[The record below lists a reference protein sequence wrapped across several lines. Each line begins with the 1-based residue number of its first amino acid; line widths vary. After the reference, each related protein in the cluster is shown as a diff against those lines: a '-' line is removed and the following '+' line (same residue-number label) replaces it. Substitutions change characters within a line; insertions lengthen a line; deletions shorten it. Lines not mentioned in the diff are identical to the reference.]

1 MSLCV
6 TLLLG
11 IPVVLCLL
19 YVLASVRGHRRREW
33 RSRTEHAVSVL
44 VIAGSGGHTAEIL
57 WLIQNLPAYYKVH
70 DFLLAETDT
79 TSEAPIQKL
88 IGPTFGFNNCHN
100 KTNMI
105 ISSKCFV
112 TLFIVMG
119 QVRYA
124 LQVRIHRVP
133 RAREVG
139 QSWFTSI
146 FSTFRALTSSV
157 SFAFHLHPQLVLCNG
172 PGVCVAPCLAFV
184 FAAFF
189 RQIAVQL
196 GLAQRVGSSDSTNVV
211 FVESVCRVR
220 SLSLSAWLL
229 RPFLDALIVQ
239 WPPLVVQF
247 PSTCYLGR
255 LV

>member
-19 YVLASVRGHRRREW
+19 YMFAAVRAHPRRVR
-33 RSRTEHAVSVL
+33 RSRTKDAVSVL

-57 WLIQNLPAYYKVH
+57 WLVRSLPAYYKVQ

-79 TSEAPIQKL
+79 TSEAPIRKL
-88 IGPTFGFNNCHN
+88 IGPT
-100 KTNMI
+100 
-105 ISSKCFV
+105 
-112 TLFIVMG
+112 
-119 QVRYA
+119 
-124 LQVRIHRVP
+124 VRIHRVP

-139 QSWFTSI
+139 QSWFSSI
-146 FSTFRALTSSV
+146 FSTLRALASSV
-157 SFAFHLHPQLVLCNG
+157 SFAIRLHPQLVLCNG
-172 PGVCVAPCLAFV
+172 PGVCVAPCLALV
-184 FAAFF
+184 FAASF
-189 RQIAVQL
+189 RQIAGQI
-196 GLAQRVGSSDSTNVV
+196 GLAQRAGSSEPTSVV

-229 RPFLDALIVQ
+229 RPYLDALVVQ

>member
-19 YVLASVRGHRRREW
+19 YMFAAVRAHPRRVR
-33 RSRTEHAVSVL
+33 RSRTKDAVSVL

-57 WLIQNLPAYYKVH
+57 WLVRSLPAYYKVQ

-79 TSEAPIQKL
+79 TSEAPIRKL
-88 IGPTFGFNNCHN
+88 IGPT
-100 KTNMI
+100 
-105 ISSKCFV
+105 
-112 TLFIVMG
+112 
-119 QVRYA
+119 
-124 LQVRIHRVP
+124 VRIHRVP

-139 QSWFTSI
+139 QSWFSSI
-146 FSTFRALTSSV
+146 FSTLRALASSV
-157 SFAFHLHPQLVLCNG
+157 SFAIRLHPQLIAG
-172 PGVCVAPCLAFV
+172 
-184 FAAFF
+184 
-189 RQIAVQL
+189 QI
-196 GLAQRVGSSDSTNVV
+196 GLAQRAGSSEPTSVV

-229 RPFLDALIVQ
+229 RPYLDALVVQ